1 LHAQSLG
8 PWANFDFWHSDHTAA
23 NSVIIPNQGIVSGF
37 FRALFGLAN
46 KDQVD
51 TGKAIVAA
59 AKASG
64 QDVPFDT
71 YSNGVNAG
79 GKVAQGM
86 SAGEYQTNQP
96 SLDTAAAPVLSDLGK
111 QRRLSFEATVT

>member
-1 LHAQSLG
+1 L
-8 PWANFDFWHSDHTAA
+8 
-23 NSVIIPNQGIVSGF
+23 SGF
-37 FRALFGLAN
+37 FGALFGLAN

-64 QDVPFDT
+64 QDVAFDT

-96 SLDTAAAPVLSDLGK
+96 SLDTAGAPVLSDLGK